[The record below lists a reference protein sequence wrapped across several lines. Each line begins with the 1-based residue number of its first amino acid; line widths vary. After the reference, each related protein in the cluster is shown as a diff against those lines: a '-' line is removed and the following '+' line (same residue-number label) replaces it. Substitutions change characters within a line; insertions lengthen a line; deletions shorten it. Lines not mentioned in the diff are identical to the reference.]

1 MTQIIIFI
9 FKKYDI
15 TTIFNLVQLTKAKRS
30 AYQNKGGVIGVSKA
44 ERNFASLTRN
54 IKIKEGL

>member
-1 MTQIIIFI
+1 M
-9 FKKYDI
+9 

-30 AYQNKGGVIGVSKA
+30 AYQNKGGVVSKA
-44 ERNFASLTRN
+44 ERNFASLTRI

>member
-9 FKKYDI
+9 FKKYDM

-30 AYQNKGGVIGVSKA
+30 AYQNKGGVISKA
-44 ERNFASLTRN
+44 ERNFASLTRI